1 MARMSPAAV
10 GPELLTAGEIAR
22 HLRRG
27 KRSGSGFTACCPA
40 HDDRNPSLSLHER
53 DGKILAHCHA
63 GCSQQDVIAALQ
75 DLGLWPRRER
85 EWLSRSE
92 WIEQR
97 CRMEETRRRIEAA
110 HYWADAIEVLLAEL
124 LDEPMP
130 ETDEDPPE
138 AWIEQRRAL
147 TRARMEIRAAREHEI
162 LLLGL
167 YADWLRRTPRLTA
180 ALAWAGERSER
191 RGAER
196 IWRWIDG

>member
-1 MARMSPAAV
+1 VLVR
-10 GPELLTAGEIAR
+10 
-22 HLRRG
+22 
-27 KRSGSGFTACCPA
+27 
-40 HDDRNPSLSLHER
+40 
-53 DGKILAHCHA
+53 CHT
-63 GCSQQDVIAALQ
+63 GCSQQDVIAALR

-97 CRMEETRRRIEAA
+97 RRMEETRRRIEAA

-124 LDEPMP
+124 LDEPMS
-130 ETDEDPPE
+130 ETDEDPPVE
-138 AWIEQRRAL
+138 RIEQRWAL
-147 TRARMEIRAAREHEI
+147 TRARMEIRAARTDNV

-167 YADWLRRTPRLTA
+167 YADWLAHEPRLTT
-180 ALAWAGERSER
+180 ALVWAGERSER